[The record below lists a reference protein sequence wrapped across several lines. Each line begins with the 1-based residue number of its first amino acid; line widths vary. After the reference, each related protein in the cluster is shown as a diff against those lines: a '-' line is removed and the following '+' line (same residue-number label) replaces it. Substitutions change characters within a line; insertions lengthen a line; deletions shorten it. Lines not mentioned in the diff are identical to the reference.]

1 MAQHR
6 VRLISAEGA
15 DAALLGRAFAR
26 IRAEAGL
33 PDAFPPEVLAAA
45 ERAAEGGPP
54 TDLPDLTALPFFT
67 IDPVGSMDLDQ
78 AIHLERRGDGHRLR
92 YAIAD
97 VPVVVPAGGPVD
109 AEARRRGQTVYCPDV
124 RVPLHPPVL
133 SEGAA
138 SLLPGQ
144 VRPAY
149 VWQLDLDGSGEVT
162 AVELR
167 RALVRSVDRLDD
179 ESVQRAV
186 DAGSGDERF
195 VMLREVGTRRLALEA
210 ARGGVSL
217 QLPEQEVVAAPGGYS
232 LQVRPASAVAD
243 WNAQLSLATGMA
255 AAQLMLQAGVGVLR
269 TLPAPTE
276 EAIDR
281 FRRQALAL
289 GAEWPQ
295 GQTYGGL
302 LRSLDRDDPRHV
314 ALTHSATALF
324 RGAGYTAFDGEPPAE
339 ASHAAVGAPYAHVTA
354 PLRRLVDRFGLVVSE
369 AVSRGA
375 EVPAWT
381 REALPDLP
389 ATMAS
394 SDRVASTV
402 GRACTDAVE
411 AAVLSGRVGETF
423 DAVVVDRRDHGG
435 VVQLLDPAVVA
446 KVDGDVELGSRLRVR
461 LTDVDVEARTV
472 HLVPAPPA

>member
-1 MAQHR
+1 
-6 VRLISAEGA
+6 
-15 DAALLGRAFAR
+15 
-26 IRAEAGL
+26 
-33 PDAFPPEVLAAA
+33 
-45 ERAAEGGPP
+45 
-54 TDLPDLTALPFFT
+54 
-67 IDPVGSMDLDQ
+67 
-78 AIHLERRGDGHRLR
+78 
-92 YAIAD
+92 
-97 VPVVVPAGGPVD
+97 
-109 AEARRRGQTVYCPDV
+109 
-124 RVPLHPPVL
+124 
-133 SEGAA
+133 
-138 SLLPGQ
+138 
-144 VRPAY
+144 
-149 VWQLDLDGSGEVT
+149 
-162 AVELR
+162 
-167 RALVRSVDRLDD
+167 
-179 ESVQRAV
+179 
-186 DAGSGDERF
+186 
-195 VMLREVGTRRLALEA
+195 
-210 ARGGVSL
+210 
-217 QLPEQEVVAAPGGYS
+217 
-232 LQVRPASAVAD
+232 
-243 WNAQLSLATGMA
+243 
-255 AAQLMLQAGVGVLR
+255 MLQAGVGVLR

-435 VVQLLDPAVVA
+435 VVQPARPRRRGQGRRRRRARQPVA
-446 KVDGDVELGSRLRVR
+446 RAPDGRRRRGPHRPPRARPACLTLATLWRRVPPCR
-461 LTDVDVEARTV
+461 SEWRRVPPCRSEWRGVPPCRSEWRMV
-472 HLVPAPPA
+472 PPCRSEWRRVPPCRSEWRRVPPCRSEWHRVPPCRSEWRRVPPCRPCRRVPACRTEWRRVPPCRREVPPRRDRAGAASPRVALRPGAPQTVRRPVGGWPLR